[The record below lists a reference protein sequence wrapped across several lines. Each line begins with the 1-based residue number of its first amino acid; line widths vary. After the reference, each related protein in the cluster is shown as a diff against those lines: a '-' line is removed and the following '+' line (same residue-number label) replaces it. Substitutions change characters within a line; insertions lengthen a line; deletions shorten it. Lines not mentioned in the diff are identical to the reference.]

1 MQQIPRSNIEI
12 KPMFRATPASEFVID
27 IVDILELEP
36 YDEINTLEGWKKSKD
51 ITLNDII
58 IDEENNKYSVSNIIY
73 KWDKLNIHLG
83 GIINNA

>member
-1 MQQIPRSNIEI
+1 
-12 KPMFRATPASEFVID
+12 MFRATPASEKIIETF
-27 IVDILELEP
+27 DILELEP